1 MIHTKEKHGMMERD
15 ELRLLAQMLT
25 AELERQHSAE
35 LAPKWQYGTV
45 IFKPSE
51 PGLKQHEISMERFMH
66 KVVMMRDN
74 LRVLEQQVNANKNLE
89 LGEKIKLQ
97 GYITKIYGSMTS
109 FNFMFA
115 NEDDTFVG
123 STSDK

>member
-1 MIHTKEKHGMMERD
+1 MERD
-15 ELRLLAQMLT
+15 ELRLLASMLHV
-25 AELERQHSAE
+25 ELERQHNAD
-35 LAPKWQYGTV
+35 LAPKWQHGTV

-51 PGLKQHEISMERFMH
+51 ASLKQHEMSMERFMH

-74 LRVLEQQVNANKNLE
+74 LRVLEQQINANKTLE

-115 NEDDTFVG
+115 NDDDAFVG
-123 STSDK
+123 SSSER

>member
-1 MIHTKEKHGMMERD
+1 MERD
-15 ELRLLAQMLT
+15 ELRLLANMLS
-25 AELERQHSAE
+25 AEIERQHNAD

-45 IFKPSE
+45 IFKPAE
-51 PGLKQHEISMERFMH
+51 PGMKQHELSMERFMH

-74 LRVLEQQVNANKNLE
+74 LRVLEQQINANKNLE
-89 LGEKIKLQ
+89 LGEKLKLQ

-115 NEDDTFVG
+115 NDEDTFVG
-123 STSDK
+123 SSSER